1 MELILSTGTALTIA
15 TTSGDAGQLGMA
27 VGFDGGFRGRISLLV
42 CPRLGA
48 ILGDFRR
55 GNLFKRDPH
64 RGDRPWCV
72 QSGAQLGAQLGDLYL
87 WFWQFLGLTGCLA
100 LGDRR
105 YRRPLHYFFQHSGSQ
120 HSGSQRSRS
129 QRSVSQH

>member
-1 MELILSTGTALTIA
+1 MELILSTGTALNIA
-15 TTSGDAGQLGMA
+15 ITSGDAGQLGMA

-48 ILGDFRR
+48 SLGDFRR

-64 RGDRPWCV
+64 RGDRPWSA
-72 QSGAQLGAQLGDLYL
+72 QSGAQLGDLYL

-120 HSGSQRSRS
+120 RSGSQHSRS

>member
-1 MELILSTGTALTIA
+1 MELILSTGTALNIA
-15 TTSGDAGQLGMA
+15 TTSGDAGQLSMA

-42 CPRLGA
+42 CPRLGD

-55 GNLFKRDPH
+55 GNLSKGDPH

-72 QSGAQLGAQLGDLYL
+72 QSGAQLGDLYL

-105 YRRPLHYFFQHSGSQ
+105 YRRPLHYFFPQ
-120 HSGSQRSRS
+120 
-129 QRSVSQH
+129 SVSQH